1 MTDISLQIT
10 DYAHDGTGVGRY
22 DNKVVFLDGGVI
34 GDVVEVEIESEN
46 KRFYR
51 GRIVDILRPS
61 HNRELPLCPYFHS
74 CGGCT
79 FLNVEEYYV
88 NEWKE
93 KRVEKALNK
102 IGIKEKPEELIK
114 LNSLNYRNNIQLKVE
129 EGKLGFYSKKTNSLV
144 PIKECLIAREEIN
157 EVIKLLKDINLQGI
171 DQVQIR
177 CNFKGDTMVIVEGR
191 VSPEIISALYEKVS
205 SLYEKRVRKFTHV
218 FGEKYLEEEIEDL
231 KFLLGPGSF
240 FQVNH
245 KVMNEMYFVG
255 LTKLKI
261 KEEDK
266 ILDLYSG
273 IGTLTLLAAR
283 KAKEVTGVEYVEEAT
298 DLARKNTELN
308 AMDNATFICG
318 KAEEVIEKLEGFNK
332 VIVDPPRKGMDKK
345 VVGKI
350 IDMKPESILYISC
363 NPDTLA
369 RDVQILTQEGYEVET
384 VTPADMFPRGPHVE
398 SVVLMSRDSVSRR

>member
-10 DYAHDGTGVGRY
+10 DYAHDGLGVGRY

-51 GRIVDILRPS
+51 GKIIDILRPS

-157 EVIKLLKDINLQGI
+157 EVIKLLRDINLQDI

-177 CNFKGDTMVIVEGR
+177 CNFKGDTMVIVEGI
-191 VSPEIISALYEKVS
+191 VSPEIISTLYEKVS
-205 SLYEKRVRKFTHV
+205 SLYEKQVRKFTHV

-298 DLARKNTELN
+298 DLARKNAELN

-318 KAEEVIEKLEGFNK
+318 RAEEVIEKLEGFNK

-345 VVGKI
+345 VMEKI

-384 VTPADMFPRGPHVE
+384 ITPADMFPRGPHVE

>member
-1 MTDISLQIT
+1 MTEISLQIT
-10 DYAHDGTGVGRY
+10 DYAHDGLGVGRY

-51 GRIVDILRPS
+51 GKIIDILRPS

-79 FLNVEEYYV
+79 FLNVEEYYI

-129 EGKLGFYSKKTNSLV
+129 AGKLGFYSKKTNSLV

-157 EVIKLLKDINLQGI
+157 EVIKLLRDINLQGI

-177 CNFKGDTMVIVEGR
+177 CNFKGDTMVIVEGK
-191 VSPEIISALYEKVS
+191 VSPEIISTLYEKVS
-205 SLYEKRVRKFTHV
+205 SLYEKHGRKFTHV

-298 DLARKNTELN
+298 DLARKNAELN

-318 KAEEVIEKLEGFNK
+318 KAEEAIEKLEGFNK

-345 VVGKI
+345 VVEKI

-398 SVVLMSRDSVSRR
+398 CIALIQRVKS

>member
-1 MTDISLQIT
+1 MTEISLQIT
-10 DYAHDGTGVGRY
+10 DYAHDGAGVGRY

-34 GDVVEVEIESEN
+34 GDVVEVEIETEN
-46 KRFYR
+46 KRFCR
-51 GRIVDILRPS
+51 GKIVDLLRPS
-61 HNRELPLCPYFHS
+61 HKRELPQCPYFHS

-102 IGIKEKPEELIK
+102 IGIDRKPEDLIK
-114 LNSLNYRNNIQLKVE
+114 LNSLNYRNNVQLKVE

-157 EVIKLLKDINLQGI
+157 EVIKLLRETTLEGI
-171 DQVQIR
+171 GQVQIR
-177 CNFKGDTMVIVEGR
+177 CNFKGDTMVIVEGK
-191 VSPEIISALYEKVS
+191 VSPGIVSALYEKVS
-205 SLYEKRVRKFTHV
+205 SLYEKHGRKFTHV

-231 KFLLGPGSF
+231 RFLLGPGSF
-240 FQVNH
+240 FQVNY

-298 DLARKNTELN
+298 DLARKNAELN
-308 AMDNATFICG
+308 GMENATFICG
-318 KAEEVIEKLEGFNK
+318 KAEEVIEKLKGFNK

-345 VVGKI
+345 VVEKI
-350 IDMKPESILYISC
+350 IDMKPENILYISC
-363 NPDTLA
+363 NPDTFA
-369 RDVQILTQEGYEVET
+369 RDVQILTQEGYKVET
-384 VTPADMFPRGPHVE
+384 VTPADMFPRGPHTE
-398 SVVLMSRDSVSRR
+398 CITLISKKDS